1 MATKSPCG
9 TEFYETETSQRA
21 LDAESFP
28 QDCLTSFTSTVSRL
42 QPPPT
47 RVAKDI
53 DPFHLSAIGPGMY
66 GIPRDPRV
74 DWGKDESGI
83 SREDPSFITTR
94 TRSRRS
100 VMEESMQSIIASSS
114 GGEGDSDAVKKAR
127 AAAEHLEKVGPGQ
140 YWTSTRATNEGS
152 VSPERTKLN
161 ESVKGTSALVTTG
174 RVETKREKDVAKWR
188 ANMPTAHYTH
198 QQEAKSW
205 REGKGA
211 HTISRSALSA
221 QVGSTSPLRWEKVDQ
236 KPGAISRSIS
246 LRRIKDALSE
256 SRALQRSMSQ
266 QFGPNASKEAL
277 RYGGGGTRQQKA
289 VRRSQSQNSF
299 LAPAHQSGT
308 CGYWPIDILRSKSRA
323 SQSQDSAEEHSML
336 LRSKLGEDNSG
347 TPSGNV
353 RGNDMGSTSQSEW
366 DFAVEVS
373 QLEVALDG
381 AAENRSSPASSTVS
395 GG

>member
-1 MATKSPCG
+1 
-9 TEFYETETSQRA
+9 
-21 LDAESFP
+21 
-28 QDCLTSFTSTVSRL
+28 
-42 QPPPT
+42 
-47 RVAKDI
+47 
-53 DPFHLSAIGPGMY
+53 
-66 GIPRDPRV
+66 
-74 DWGKDESGI
+74 
-83 SREDPSFITTR
+83 
-94 TRSRRS
+94 
-100 VMEESMQSIIASSS
+100 MEESMQSIIASSS

-127 AAAEHLEKVGPGQ
+127 AAAAHLEKVGPGQ
-140 YWTSTRATNEGS
+140 YWTSVRAVNEGS
-152 VSPERTKLN
+152 VSPERTKQN

-198 QQEAKSW
+198 QKEAKTW

-289 VRRSQSQNSF
+289 ARRSQSQNSF
-299 LAPAHQSGT
+299 LAPVHQSGT

-336 LRSKLGEDNSG
+336 LRSKLGDSNSV
-347 TPSGNV
+347 SSNA
-353 RGNDMGSTSQSEW
+353 RDNDMGSTSQSEW

-373 QLEVALDG
+373 HLEVALDG
-381 AAENRSSPASSTVS
+381 ATEKRSSPASSKTA